1 MQKGALQFIFK
12 VFGTPVMQKTLLLML
27 IMSLAALWWPS
38 KPPEKSPEA
47 QTKTSTSTL
56 LEYGYATYYASY
68 FEGRPTSS
76 GQLYYH
82 HLPTAA
88 HPSLHLGT
96 KVKVTNLNN
105 NQSVVVTINDRGP
118 FVQGRIIDLSKSS
131 FGAIS
136 DLRRGVIFVSVEEI
150 D

>member
-1 MQKGALQFIFK
+1 MPQGALQFIFR

-27 IMSLAALWWPS
+27 IMALAAVLWPS
-38 KPPEKSPEA
+38 KPIEDSPETPIETA
-47 QTKTSTSTL
+47 TATL

-88 HPSLHLGT
+88 HPSLPLGT

-105 NQSVVVTINDRGP
+105 SQSVVVTINDRGP
-118 FVQGRIIDLSKSS
+118 FVEGRIIDLSKSA